1 MSNNVIQLDQY
12 RKSKIFS
19 SDVEEGYDNLEDPIM
34 IGWAPDEN
42 GDRSLHIV
50 SSVDT
55 LECLWMI
62 DLAQKIVDS
71 RPANNVNDNE

>member
-1 MSNNVIQLDQY
+1 LSNNVIQLDQY

-19 SDVEEGYDNLEDPIM
+19 SDIEEDYGDLEDPIM
-34 IGWAPDEN
+34 IGWVTDKN

-50 SSVDT
+50 SAVSTVS
-55 LECLWMI
+55 CLWMI

-71 RPANNVNDNE
+71 RSSSNVNDNE

>member
-19 SDVEEGYDNLEDPIM
+19 SDIEEDYGDLEDPIM
-34 IGWAPDEN
+34 IGWVTDKN

-50 SSVDT
+50 SAVSTVS
-55 LECLWMI
+55 CLWMI

-71 RPANNVNDNE
+71 RSSSNVNDNE

>member
-19 SDVEEGYDNLEDPIM
+19 SDIEEDYDDLEDPIM
-34 IGWAPDEN
+34 IGWVTDKN

-50 SSVDT
+50 SAVSTVS
-55 LECLWMI
+55 CLWMI
-62 DLAQKIVDS
+62 DLAQKIVDN
-71 RPANNVNDNE
+71 RPNGSVNDNE

>member
-1 MSNNVIQLDQY
+1 MSNNVIKLDQY

-19 SDVEEGYDNLEDPIM
+19 SDIEEDYDDLEDPIM
-34 IGWAPDEN
+34 IGWVTDKN

-50 SSVDT
+50 SAVSTVA
-55 LECLWMI
+55 CLWMI

-71 RPANNVNDNE
+71 RSSSNVNDNE